1 MTKTISREHIL
12 GDLPEIATIRSES
25 LREKVVDAWVF
36 ALERS
41 SFDRVIDIPGE
52 GSPDVFTL
60 HEGKQDAH
68 LRGVT
73 RMALKIVEEFE
84 DNFFGVQVDRDI
96 IIAGA
101 LCHDI
106 GKTWEFDPV
115 NQKRWKNNADRYGDP
130 SFRHSTYGTHVC
142 LSVGL
147 PEEIAHIAMGHSL
160 EGVHLGLSTECYII
174 RQADNLWWHT
184 AAALGLCRPDTVDF
198 AGPTLRVRQ
207 LKSDRSDTSVPD
219 TEPDKAAL

>member
-12 GDLPEIATIRSES
+12 EDLPEIADIKSDD
-25 LREKVVDAWVF
+25 LRNKVIEAWVF

-41 SFDRVIDIPGE
+41 SFERVTDIAGE
-52 GSPDVFTL
+52 GSPNVFTL
-60 HEGKQDAH
+60 HERKQDAH

-73 RMALKIVEEFE
+73 HLALRIVEEFE
-84 DNFFGVQVDRDI
+84 VTFPEVTIDRDI
-96 IIAGA
+96 IIAGS
-101 LCHDI
+101 LVHDI

-115 NQKRWKNNADRYGDP
+115 NQKRWKERPDRYGDP

-160 EGVHLGLSTECYII
+160 EGIHIGLSTECYII

-184 AAALGLCRPDTVDF
+184 AAALGLCRPDTVGF
-198 AGPTLRVRQ
+198 AGPTLRVRP
-207 LKSDRSDTSVPD
+207 L
-219 TEPDKAAL
+219 EG